1 LRRNKKLFTKIQNT
15 NRSKHAHNSVFFIG
29 LQKDNEGK
37 TKRKPIDLKTI
48 SYETKNKNPT
58 ILDKEDVIS
67 QNLIN
72 KRILI
77 KLVLLKFNW
86 KLN

>member
-1 LRRNKKLFTKIQNT
+1 LRRNKILFTKIQNT
-15 NRSKHAHNSVFFIG
+15 NKSKHAHNSVFFRG

-58 ILDKEDVIS
+58 ILDKEEKADPP
-67 QNLIN
+67 QKG
-72 KRILI
+72 KRKTKPQI
-77 KLVLLKFNW
+77 
-86 KLN
+86 